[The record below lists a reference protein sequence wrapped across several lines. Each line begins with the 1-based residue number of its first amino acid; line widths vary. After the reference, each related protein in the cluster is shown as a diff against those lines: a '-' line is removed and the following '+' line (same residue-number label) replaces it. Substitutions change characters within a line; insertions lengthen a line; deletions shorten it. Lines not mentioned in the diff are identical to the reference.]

1 MPAPQID
8 GAFLGLSA
16 EQTEELQE
24 KIIREFSLWAD
35 TPECDMDGLGNF
47 YKLQQL
53 AYLGYLMNGDAF
65 AALPMCEQVGQP
77 YGLRVRVMEADRICS
92 PDGYDRLAPCTVR
105 GYEVYNIVQGVET
118 NAEGRVVAY
127 WVCNRHPLSDTSM
140 LGSGLEWTRVEARGE
155 LTGRRNIVHVI
166 TRERAGQ
173 LRGVPVLA
181 PVLEALKQLGRYT
194 EAEINAAVISAMF
207 TVFVQPATATDDRPF
222 GEMLPENMLID
233 AEDQSSVELGNGA
246 IVGLNPGE
254 TVSFADPKHPNAG
267 YDKFT
272 EAMIKQIGAALAGRR
287 DLKPEFLRAL

>member
-1 MPAPQID
+1 
-8 GAFLGLSA
+8 
-16 EQTEELQE
+16 
-24 KIIREFSLWAD
+24 
-35 TPECDMDGLGNF
+35 MDGLGNF

-105 GYEVYNIVQGVET
+105 GYEVHNIVQGVET

-173 LRGVPVLA
+173 L
-181 PVLEALKQLGRYT
+181 
-194 EAEINAAVISAMF
+194 AACLF
-207 TVFVQPATATDDRPF
+207 WHRCWKH
-222 GEMLPENMLID
+222 
-233 AEDQSSVELGNGA
+233 SSSWDG
-246 IVGLNPGE
+246 
-254 TVSFADPKHPNAG
+254 TRRRRSTRRSFPPCSRCSCSRHGDG
-267 YDKFT
+267 
-272 EAMIKQIGAALAGRR
+272 
-287 DLKPEFLRAL
+287 